1 MRGQGGDAQDYATP
15 RSKKLDERSL
25 SSNKGPN
32 AFTQVIDPSKSHD
45 FETTGSPERPDSK
58 AAQMGRY
65 RKLLSNSVQLDN
77 KDRSR
82 CGLRNSEASNP
93 NQKQRGSPMSG
104 DYASYVLFE
113 NLKGLEPVKVG

>member
-1 MRGQGGDAQDYATP
+1 MRGQDGDAQDYATP

-25 SSNKGPN
+25 SSNRGPN
-32 AFTQVIDPSKSHD
+32 TFTQVIDPSKSHD
-45 FETTGSPERPDSK
+45 FEKSGSPERPDSK

-82 CGLRNSEASNP
+82 GS
-93 NQKQRGSPMSG
+93 QRGSPMSG
-104 DYASYVLFE
+104 DYTSYVLFE

>member
-1 MRGQGGDAQDYATP
+1 MRGQDGDAQDYATP
-15 RSKKLDERSL
+15 RSKKPDERSL

-77 KDRSR
+77 KERSR
-82 CGLRNSEASNP
+82 CGIE
-93 NQKQRGSPMSG
+93 KQRGSPMSG
-104 DYASYVLFE
+104 DYTSYVLFE